1 MNRKFFILI
10 LCGLLAG
17 AIAGFAQSSETA
29 PPPPGLH
36 DPVRELAHMTKDLK
50 LSAEQQGQIKPI
62 LEQREAEMRTLHDGT
77 TLSREASMAQA
88 KSIMD
93 QSDASIEAV
102 LDQAQRKQFEKRRQ
116 AMQARMAHH
125 RDNSSSPDATPAP
138 DGDGPPGGDGPPP
151 DGPPGI

>member
-1 MNRKFFILI
+1 MEKSGSEDSSIGEVSNPETNVRSKPMNRKFFILI

-77 TLSREASMAQA
+77 TLSRKASMAQA

-93 QSDASIEAV
+93 Q
-102 LDQAQRKQFEKRRQ
+102 
-116 AMQARMAHH
+116 
-125 RDNSSSPDATPAP
+125 
-138 DGDGPPGGDGPPP
+138 
-151 DGPPGI
+151 